1 MGRMDHTEPGHPGR
15 AGTAPRPAGAPRA
28 GAAAPSTV
36 RASGPEAV
44 GPGAEALW
52 AHPVMRALLR
62 VLNRL
67 RAADRRRPW
76 LLDTAVV
83 VLVAAAAPPDLLV
96 HSPGHPVSRPVGA
109 GLPVGV
115 LLGTAAVLIVP
126 LWWRRRR
133 PAAVFGVCL
142 VVCPVMWSLGVGPA
156 AALVL
161 LIALFD
167 LALHASP
174 RAICWAL
181 PVTVAGW
188 VLLVVTVIPTASPVA
203 FLVLSVGTGIG
214 SVALGLTVRVSRLYL
229 SALRDRA
236 VRLEVERDQ
245 RVRLTA
251 AAERSR
257 IAREMHD
264 IVGHNLSVMVNLA
277 DGAAVLTIRDPGR
290 TEQALHLIG
299 DTGRQAMDE
308 LRRVLGVLREHA
320 EPGDEG
326 TARSPQPGVRDLETL
341 LARVRAAGLPV
352 AYRTE
357 GPVDALGRGVQLT
370 VFRVVQEA
378 LTNTLKHVG
387 PGATADVS
395 VAVEGNRLRV
405 RVTDTGALSRRPP
418 TASRR
423 DSGHGLVGIRQRAA
437 LYGGTATIGPREDGQ
452 GWIVEVLLDPSAPA
466 TSGEP
471 AP

>member
-1 MGRMDHTEPGHPGR
+1 MDHTRSGHSGR
-15 AGTAPRPAGAPRA
+15 VGTASPSAGSARA
-28 GAAAPSTV
+28 GAASPSTEPSLGPEGV
-36 RASGPEAV
+36 RPGPEAV
-44 GPGAEALW
+44 W
-52 AHPVMRALLR
+52 AHPVIRTLLR
-62 VLNRL
+62 VLTRL
-67 RAADRRRPW
+67 RTADRRRPW
-76 LLDTAVV
+76 LLDTTVV

-115 LLGTAAVLIVP
+115 VLAIAAVLVVP
-126 LWWRRRR
+126 LWWRRRA
-133 PAAVFGVCL
+133 PVAVYGVCL
-142 VVCPVMWSLGVGPA
+142 LVCPVMWSLGLGPA
-156 AALVL
+156 GAAVL

-188 VLLVVTVIPTASPVA
+188 VLIVVGVIPAADPVT
-203 FLVLSVGTGIG
+203 FLILSVGTGVG
-214 SVALGLTVRVSRLYL
+214 AVALGLTFRISRLYL
-229 SALRDRA
+229 SALRERA
-236 VRLEVERDQ
+236 ARLETERDQ

-277 DGAAVLTIRDPGR
+277 DGAAVLVARDPGR
-290 TEQALHLIG
+290 TEQAVRLIG

-308 LRRVLGVLREHA
+308 LRRVLGVLSEPREREH
-320 EPGDEG
+320 
-326 TARSPQPGVRDLETL
+326 TSRSPQPGVRDLDTL
-341 LARVRAAGLPV
+341 LDRVRAAGLPV
-352 AYRTE
+352 AYRTV

-395 VAVEGNRLRV
+395 IAVEDSGLRV
-405 RVTDTGALSRRPP
+405 RVTDAGSPSRERS
-418 TASRR
+418 TASRG
-423 DSGHGLVGIRQRAA
+423 DTGHGLVGIRQRAA
-437 LYGGTATIGPREDGQ
+437 LYDGTATIGPRDDGR
-452 GWIVEVLLDPSAPA
+452 GWVVEVLMNPSASA

>member
-1 MGRMDHTEPGHPGR
+1 MNDRPRVRTARTES
-15 AGTAPRPAGAPRA
+15 TAPSGGPYPRPEA
-28 GAAAPSTV
+28 V
-36 RASGPEAV
+36 RPGPEAV
-44 GPGAEALW
+44 W
-52 AHPVMRALLR
+52 AHPVMRTLLR
-62 VLNRL
+62 VLSRL

-76 LLDTAVV
+76 LLDTTVV

-96 HSPGHPVSRPVGA
+96 HSPGHSVSRPVGG
-109 GLPVGV
+109 GLPVAVV
-115 LLGTAAVLIVP
+115 LGIAAVLVVP

-133 PAAVFGVCL
+133 PAAVFGACL
-142 VVCPVMWSLGVGPA
+142 VVCPVMWSLGLGPA

-188 VLLVVTVIPTASPVA
+188 VVLVVTVIPTAGPVA
-203 FLVLSVGTGIG
+203 FLILSVGTGVG
-214 SVALGLTVRVSRLYL
+214 AVALGLTFRISRLYL

-277 DGAAVLTIRDPGR
+277 DGAAVLTSRDPGR

-308 LRRVLGVLREHA
+308 LRRVLGVLRESA
-320 EPGDEG
+320 EPED
-326 TARSPQPGVRDLETL
+326 TSRSPQPGVRDLETL
-341 LARVRAAGLPV
+341 LDRVRAAGLPV
-352 AYRTE
+352 AYRTV

-370 VFRVVQEA
+370 AFRVVQEA
-378 LTNTLKHVG
+378 LTNTLKHAG
-387 PGATADVS
+387 PGTTAEVTLT
-395 VAVEGNRLRV
+395 VEDELLRV
-405 RVTDTGALSRRPP
+405 RIADTGSLARRPA
-418 TASRR
+418 TAHRP

-437 LYGGTATIGPREDGQ
+437 LYGGTVTLGPRTDGR
-452 GWIVEVLLDPSAPA
+452 GWIVDVLLDLSAPA
-466 TSGEP
+466 TSGET